1 MPLQFDKFLIAQIRL
16 HGETGTSKTPMDWG
30 LLYLFIPIAAAV
42 AVVVSCVKAIQWLVA
57 RRKRLLVS
65 VSCHPYHLHP
75 TVAPFLTE
83 RDETIKTAIKEF
95 FERNP
100 KDPPKG
106 KLYDDRYEHA
116 ESLARD
122 VKWKLDKDL
131 PYSATGAA
139 GLWIATVENNGEK
152 KCIDVNLKLPNAT
165 FAIIRHD
172 KAEEPVY
179 LGKINEIVAIGE
191 LRPKGRCGVVAWTN
205 THVENWH
212 LRQVHITH
220 EAGSGRVTATWQID
234 RLGFVLGSLAKTGLG
249 IVMVVI
255 MVLGLFSLIVW
266 AAVISSGP
274 ANQKAREQS
283 RSPIAS
289 PSP

>member
-1 MPLQFDKFLIAQIRL
+1 MNW
-16 HGETGTSKTPMDWG
+16 S

-42 AVVVSCVKAIQWLVA
+42 AVVVSCVKAIQWLLA
-57 RRKRLLVS
+57 RRKQLLVS
-65 VSCHPYHLHP
+65 VSCHPYQLHP
-75 TVAPFLTE
+75 TIAPFLIE
-83 RDETIKTAIKEF
+83 RNEKIRTAIKEF

-106 KLYDDRYEHA
+106 KSYDERYEHA

-122 VKWKLDKDL
+122 VKWRLDNDL
-131 PYSATGAA
+131 PYSATGAS
-139 GLWIATVENNGEK
+139 GLWLATAENNGEK

-165 FAIIRHD
+165 FAIIRYD
-172 KAEEPVY
+172 KAAEPMF
-179 LGKINEIVAIGE
+179 LGKINEVVAIGE

-205 THVENWH
+205 TAVENWH
-212 LRQVHITH
+212 LRQVHIAH

-249 IVMVVI
+249 IFVVI
-255 MVLGLFSLIVW
+255 TGMLALLFFFVWIIVTLTGNPTQRPRD
-266 AAVISSGP
+266 SSP
-274 ANQKAREQS
+274 P
-283 RSPIAS
+283 SPIIS